1 MVDQSSALYHLTKP
15 TSTVLHIFQCVST
28 KTVVLIAPTFITFSP
43 TSAVVAC
50 SSVAATTTVF
60 FANVATSST
69 GAIHVQPSQL
79 PYTSSFAKTTAVTS
93 TVPSD
98 VVIGNTSMPHSYQI
112 LYIGK

>member
-1 MVDQSSALYHLTKP
+1 MFIQRTN
-15 TSTVLHIFQCVST
+15 F
-28 KTVVLIAPTFITFSP
+28 LIALTFITFFP
-43 TSAVVAC
+43 TSAAVAC

-60 FANVATSST
+60 FSNIATSST
-69 GAIHVQPSQL
+69 GVIYVQPSQL
-79 PYTSSFAKTTAVTS
+79 PYTSSFVTTTAVTS